1 MMEHKD
7 YWKQKLTP
15 FDTELAIMVESVTG
29 KPCELKNGGDNFF
42 FEADYGNHANEP
54 DYILAIWDAIEGRTG
69 KRLLEIKDDP
79 ERHALFVCVKFSDTQ
94 YPGIIRAT
102 RDQSPQETFGKIY
115 CHKLVEIRAI
125 QVERNNAESVLQF
138 VGNGEW
144 EIERRPGG
152 KAMFHFRN
160 AAGSVYAHA
169 PEHSYIVYV
178 APERFEIVDKETF
191 EKEYELR

>member
-1 MMEHKD
+1 MEHD
-7 YWKQKLTP
+7 WHDKLTA
-15 FDTELAIMVESVTG
+15 FDAALIRMVESLTG
-29 KPCELKNGGDNFF
+29 VPCEPKNGGNHYF
-42 FEADYGNHANEP
+42 FEVDYQKHNDP
-54 DYILAIWDAIEGRTG
+54 FYILGVWDAIEGRVG
-69 KRLLEIKDDP
+69 SRLISIKDNA
-79 ERHALFVCVKFSDTQ
+79 ERHALFVRVKFSDTQ

-125 QVERNNAESVLQF
+125 EVERDNAESVLRF